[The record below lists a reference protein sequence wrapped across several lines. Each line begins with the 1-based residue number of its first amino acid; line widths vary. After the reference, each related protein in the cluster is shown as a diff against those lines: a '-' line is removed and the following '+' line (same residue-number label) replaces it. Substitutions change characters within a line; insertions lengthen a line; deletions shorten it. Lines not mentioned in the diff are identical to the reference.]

1 MMAFSPYSD
10 YCKGNKIEMQVLF
23 GKRITLKT
31 RLLKMALK
39 YNSIDQS
46 IEEEANKLCYE
57 LRADHLE
64 SGYSA

>member
-1 MMAFSPYSD
+1 MLSR
-10 YCKGNKIEMQVLF
+10 
-23 GKRITLKT
+23 KRITLKT

-46 IEEEANKLCYE
+46 IEEEINEFCYE

>member
-1 MMAFSPYSD
+1 MAFSPYSD

-31 RLLKMALK
+31 RLLKMAL
-39 YNSIDQS
+39 IDQS
-46 IEEEANKLCYE
+46 IEEEVNKLCYE